1 MNKVL
6 NFICYKDNKK
16 VRQLC
21 ILFPEM
27 SKYKRY
33 FDKIKCMYFVIKDEN
48 FLDKYMKIW
57 ENVSNM
63 IKKILIM
70 KLSKI
75 KNI

>member
-1 MNKVL
+1 
-6 NFICYKDNKK
+6 
-16 VRQLC
+16 
-21 ILFPEM
+21 M

-33 FDKIKCMYFVIKDEN
+33 FDKIKCMYFVIKDAN
-48 FLDKYMKIW
+48 VLDKYMKIW

-63 IKKILIM
+63 IKKFLIM

>member
-1 MNKVL
+1 
-6 NFICYKDNKK
+6 
-16 VRQLC
+16 
-21 ILFPEM
+21 M

-33 FDKIKCMYFVIKDEN
+33 FDKIKCTYFVIKDEN

-63 IKKILIM
+63 IKKFLIM